1 MLSPM
6 PELQLGPIL
15 RHVDEASATV
25 WVETTDACTVSVL
38 DVEVDTFSI
47 CGHHYALVIIEGLEP
62 GSRHEYEVR
71 LDGVR
76 VWPEPGSMLPPS
88 QIRTLRPDRSATIL
102 LGSCRAAAP
111 HEPPYTLERAFDP
124 EGRGVDT
131 LWAHALEL
139 RDKHPDEWPDLLLF
153 VGDQIY
159 ADDSSPQARERIET
173 LRGPDRDLPPE
184 IVANYEEYTWL
195 YREAWSLP
203 TERWLLSTV
212 GSAMVFDDHDMID
225 DWNISES
232 WATDMRAE
240 AWWHDHAV
248 GGLMSY
254 WVYQH
259 LGNLSPAEIRAEGLL
274 EQVSAAGDGTAILE
288 AWANSLDAHDE
299 HTGTYRF
306 SFARQVGDV
315 TVVVVD
321 CRHGR
326 VVSGNTRLMVGPDEW
341 AWIRE
346 QVLAA
351 RGHVILATTMPVF
364 IADGLHDF
372 QVWSEQVCAGAW
384 GRRAARWGERLR
396 RSLDLEDW
404 SAFAT
409 SYRDVVALVSE
420 AAAAEPAPH
429 SVVVASGDIHFTY
442 AARVPLGD
450 VGAPVWQVVSS
461 PMRNALIPPER
472 GVMRLTLTRTG
483 RRLGGLLRRLVRAP
497 ETRPGIEVVAGPL
510 FANNLC
516 ELRYDGPRAEL
527 SIEHCVADGDGQ
539 PDLTALP
546 VVVLT

>member
-1 MLSPM
+1 M
-6 PELQLGPIL
+6 PQLKLGPVL
-15 RHVDEASATV
+15 RYVDHTSATV
-25 WVETTDACTVSVL
+25 WMETTGACTVSILGV
-38 DVEVDTFSI
+38 DVRTFAI
-47 CGHHYALVIIEGLEP
+47 CGHHYALAIIEDLAP
-62 GSRHEYEVR
+62 GSFHEYEVR

-76 VWPEPGSMLPPS
+76 VWPEPGSMMPPS
-88 QIRTLRPDRSATIL
+88 VIRTLRPHQPARIL

-111 HEPPYTLERAFDP
+111 HEPPFTLERAFDP

-131 LWAHALEL
+131 LWARALEL
-139 RDKHPDEWPDLLLF
+139 RDVPPSEWPDLLLF

-173 LRGPDRDLPPE
+173 LRGPDSELPSE

-195 YREAWSLP
+195 YREAWSP
-203 TERWLLSTV
+203 PAERWLLSTV
-212 GSAMVFDDHDMID
+212 ASAMIFDDHDMID

-232 WATDMRAE
+232 WARDMRAE
-240 AWWHDHAV
+240 PWWREHAV

-259 LGNLSPAEIRAEGLL
+259 LGNLAPADIRSEGLL
-274 EQVSAAGDGTAILE
+274 DRITAAGDGTAILR
-288 AWANSLDAHDE
+288 AWAESLDAHDE
-299 HTGTYRF
+299 DTGSYRF
-306 SFARQVGDV
+306 SFVREVGDV

-321 CRHGR
+321 CRQGR
-326 VVSGNTRLMVGPDEW
+326 LVRGTTRLMVGREEW

-346 QVLAA
+346 RALAA
-351 RGHVILATTMPVF
+351 RGHLVLATTMPVF

-372 QVWSEQVCAGAW
+372 QVWSERVCAGAW
-384 GRRAARWGERLR
+384 GRRAANWGERLR

-409 SYRDVVALVSE
+409 SYRDVVDLVGE
-420 AAAAEPAPH
+420 VAAGDTAPH

-442 AARVPLGD
+442 AARIPLAGAA
-450 VGAPVWQVVSS
+450 APVWQVVSS

-472 GVMRLTLTRTG
+472 GVMRFTLTRTG
-483 RRLGGLLRRLVRAP
+483 RRIGALLRRLVRAP
-497 ETRPGIEVVAGPL
+497 ETRPGIEVVTGPL

-527 SIEHCVADGDGQ
+527 CVAHCVADADGQ
-539 PDLTALP
+539 ADLTALP
-546 VVVLT
+546 LVALI

>member
-1 MLSPM
+1 MLSAM
-6 PELQLGPIL
+6 PQLKLGPLL
-15 RHVDEASATV
+15 RYVDDTSATV
-25 WVETTDACTVSVL
+25 WVETTAACTVSVL
-38 DVEVDTFSI
+38 DVDTPTFSI
-47 CGHHYALVIIEGLEP
+47 CGHHYALVIVEGLEP
-62 GSRHEYEVR
+62 GSSHEYEVR

-76 VWPEPGSMLPPS
+76 VWPEPGAMMPPS
-88 QIRTLRPDRSATIL
+88 LIRTLRPNQPAKII

-139 RDKHPDEWPDLLLF
+139 RDVHPEKWPDLLLF
-153 VGDQIY
+153 VGDQVY
-159 ADDSSPQARERIET
+159 ADDTSPEARDRIET
-173 LRGPDRDLPPE
+173 LRGPDSELPPE
-184 IVANYEEYTWL
+184 LVANYEEYTWL

-212 GSAMVFDDHDMID
+212 ASAMVFDDHDMID

-232 WATDMRAE
+232 WANEMRAE
-240 AWWHDHAV
+240 PWWHDHAV

-259 LGNLSPAEIRAEGLL
+259 LGNLSPAQIRAEGLL
-274 EQVSAAGDGTAILE
+274 DQICAAGDGTAILE
-288 AWANSLDAHDE
+288 DWANSLDSIVE
-299 HTGTYRF
+299 ETRTYRF
-306 SFARQVGDV
+306 SFTRQVGDV

-321 CRHGR
+321 CRYGR
-326 VVSGNTRLMVGPDEW
+326 VVRGTTRLMVGPAEW

-351 RGHVILATTMPVF
+351 RGHVVLATTMPVF

-372 QVWSEQVCAGAW
+372 QVWSERVCAGAW
-384 GRRAARWGERLR
+384 GARAARWGERVR

-409 SYRDVVALVSE
+409 SYRDFVDLVRE
-420 AAAAEPAPH
+420 AAGAEPPPH
-429 SVVVASGDIHFTY
+429 SVVIASGDIHFTY
-442 AARVPLGD
+442 AARVPLAD
-450 VGAPVWQVVSS
+450 VAAPVWQVVSS

-472 GVMRLTLTRTG
+472 GVMRLTLTRAG
-483 RRLGGLLRRLVRAP
+483 RRIGAVLRRLVRAP
-497 ETRPGIEVVAGPL
+497 ETRPGIDVVTGPL

-516 ELRYDGPRAEL
+516 ELRYEGPRAEL
-527 SIEHCVADGDGQ
+527 SVEHSAPDGDGQ

-546 VVVLT
+546 PVVLT